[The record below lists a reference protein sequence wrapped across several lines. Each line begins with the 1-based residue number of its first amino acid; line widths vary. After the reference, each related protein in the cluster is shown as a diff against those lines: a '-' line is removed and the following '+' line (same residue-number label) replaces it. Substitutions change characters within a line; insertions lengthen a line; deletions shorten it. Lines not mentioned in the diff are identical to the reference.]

1 MYYLFVI
8 KDEFFKE
15 NSSYLYNILYKL
27 KTMHKENY
35 VYGINL
41 YNSICSTFDTYALNY
56 YIRKKLKL
64 NRKGNRFY
72 LDKYNYFDIRNSC
85 CIINSDRYL
94 REILCIFYIY
104 SKNIFV
110 CNFDKSIYFWLN
122 DKFK

>member
-27 KTMHKENY
+27 KTMNRENY

-41 YNSICSTFDTYALNY
+41 YNSICNIFDTKSLNF

-64 NRKGNRFY
+64 NKIGNRFY
-72 LDKYNYFDIRNSC
+72 LDKYNCFDVRKSC

-104 SKNIFV
+104 NKNIFV
-110 CNFDKSIYFWLN
+110 CNFDKSTYFWLK

>member
-15 NSSYLYNILYKL
+15 NSNYLYNILYKL

-35 VYGINL
+35 IYGINL
-41 YNSICSTFDTYALNY
+41 YNSICSIFDTDALNY

-64 NRKGNRFY
+64 SKKGNRFY
-72 LDKYNYFDIRNSC
+72 LDKYNYFDIRKSC
-85 CIINSDRYL
+85 CIINGDRYL

-104 SKNIFV
+104 NKNIFV
-110 CNFDKSIYFWLN
+110 CNFDNSEYFWLN

>member
-41 YNSICSTFDTYALNY
+41 YNSICSTFDTNALNY
-56 YIRKKLKL
+56 YVKKKLKL

>member
-8 KDEFFKE
+8 KDDFFKE
-15 NSSYLYNILYKL
+15 NSNYLYNILYKL

-41 YNSICSTFDTYALNY
+41 YNSICFTFDTSSLKY

-64 NRKGNRFY
+64 KNIGNRFY
-72 LDKYNYFDIRNSC
+72 LDKYNYIDIRKSC
-85 CIINSDRYL
+85 CIINNDKYL

-104 SKNIFV
+104 NKNIFV